1 MRRTTLLSL
10 ALAAFSALS
19 APATAQSGRFAP
31 VVIVN
36 DAVVTEYEL
45 DQRIRFLQILRAP
58 GDLEEEARKGLI
70 EDRLRVQAAE
80 AAGISVTEAQVNAGM
95 AEFAARANLDT
106 EQFVEAIGQGGVAR
120 ETFRDFVRAG
130 IVWRE
135 VVRARF
141 MPRITVSEAEIDR
154 ALSVAA
160 QRGSGARVLLSEI
173 ILPLSPDTAADT
185 RDLAAELAGSIR
197 SEGDF
202 ARAARAHSAAPSR
215 ERGGQLG
222 WMPVTNLP
230 AQLRPVIAALGN
242 GQVSPPL
249 PLGNAIGIFR
259 MRGLEQGGGIEPRNT
274 TVDYAQYLIPGG
286 RTAETLAEAARVR
299 GEVDTCDDLYRVAR
313 GKPAELLLRDTLPLP
328 RVPADIAAELAR
340 LDDNE
345 SSTALTRGNALVF
358 LMLCK
363 RSATI
368 AEGTDPTVPVTVST
382 EPAEGVPAIDP
393 TLGFGAGPNRAQVRE
408 ELTNQRLAGLAEG
421 FLAELR
427 ADAIIDTP

>member
-10 ALAAFSALS
+10 TLAAFAALS
-19 APATAQSGRFAP
+19 APVAAQSGRFAP
-31 VVIVN
+31 VVTVN
-36 DAVVTEYEL
+36 EAVITEYEL
-45 DQRIRFLQILRAP
+45 DQRIRFLEILRAP
-58 GDLEEEARKGLI
+58 GDIEEEARKGLI
-70 EDRLRVQAAE
+70 EDRLRLQAAK
-80 AAGISVTEAQVNAGM
+80 AADISVTEAQVDAGM
-95 AEFAARANLDT
+95 AEFASRANLDT
-106 EQFVEAIGQGGVAR
+106 EQFVEAIGEGGVAR

-141 MPRITVSEAEIDR
+141 LPRISITEAEIDR

-160 QRGSGARVLLSEI
+160 QRGSGAQVLLSEI
-173 ILPLSPDTAADT
+173 ILPLAPVTAADT

-222 WMPVTNLP
+222 WMPITNLP
-230 AQLRPVIAALGN
+230 AQLRPVIASLGN

-259 MRGLEQGGGIEPRNT
+259 MRGLQQAGGIAPQNI

-286 RTAETLAEAARVR
+286 RSPEALAEAARVR

-313 GKPAELLLRDTLPLP
+313 GRPAELLLRDTQPLP

-340 LDDNE
+340 LDANE
-345 SSTALTRGNALVF
+345 NSTALTRGNALVF

-368 AEGTDPTVPVTVST
+368 AEGTDPTVTVTAD
-382 EPAEGVPAIDP
+382 AEGLPAIDP
-393 TLGFGAGPNRAQVRE
+393 TLGFGAGPSRAQVRE

-421 FLAELR
+421 YLAELR
-427 ADAIIDTP
+427 ADAIIVAP